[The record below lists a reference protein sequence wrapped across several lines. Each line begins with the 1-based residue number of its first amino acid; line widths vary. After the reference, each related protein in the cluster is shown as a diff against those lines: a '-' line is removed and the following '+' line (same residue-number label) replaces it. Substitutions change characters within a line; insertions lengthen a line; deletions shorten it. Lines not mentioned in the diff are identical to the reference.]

1 MDSKDRLGLGGST
14 RASFIVDLKNGIVD
28 ARQEF
33 RLFKQELQDATT
45 SAQRFRDAMSSIKMG
60 GGGGIGGSSNQIAP
74 DPEFTPP
81 AGQAAI
87 GGGGGGGAQPPALT
101 GGGGGMVP
109 YSRGGTV
116 VAYTPAISSAGGGGG
131 GGGFTGGTNLTD
143 FIKENPAAG
152 ALFAGAAS
160 GALFSASDSVEAQL
174 LMQRAAFFNSAG
186 PSGRRLTSGKEVLM
200 ENPMIGGTYDFER
213 MRQLQERMSYEGT
226 VLDKMD
232 AMRSL
237 VAAQSYGITGPNITQ
252 AGGQFGSVG
261 MGVAQVSNLLP
272 GIGAEGS
279 MRAFGAMQQGRNVN
293 MLRGIG
299 IRLRD
304 EQGNLKPPDQI
315 IDDLWKKI
323 CRDYARAYGSDRK
336 PSEREVLIGLQPGNS
351 MDSMLDMYFGNDPM
365 AKQLVANGLLFKAK
379 TGGGA
384 ITKENIQ
391 EFGGTT
397 AAVSAFS
404 KRNAAAAQGLGQ
416 VANAGAIGYEQAAQ
430 SLTLLGQFMN
440 MLDRFTGVLQLATR
454 GNAFVTTLMGSGNDF
469 LTKILTMLLGIK
481 GKATGGGVNDKVP
494 YVVGEEGPELFIP
507 KTDGTIIP
515 NMDNKNPFRH
525 HGGSVKD
532 TGPNLSKQDWARAL
546 ITKLGG
552 SPTDA
557 NMAAVTSWMDQ
568 EGGHWNNSAGYNPL
582 NTTRIL
588 PGSSLMD
595 AGPGRSH
602 GVRHYTSW
610 NQGLEATVL
619 TLTEKAK
626 ERGYDKIVNAI
637 VSGKD
642 KSRIMDA
649 VYASKWGTGKGGG
662 GTTSAEDVATFFGV
676 DPASLDAKTLAEVNK
691 LLKDPQYATQ
701 VKDLKSFIN
710 QGASAAG
717 GMGMLTSALSS
728 GGVTHN
734 YGGVVINV
742 LGDNAKK
749 IAETIKKMFS
759 DEKILEKAA
768 SK

>member
-60 GGGGIGGSSNQIAP
+60 GGGSTGGSNQVAP
-74 DPEFTPP
+74 DPEFAPP

-87 GGGGGGGAQPPALT
+87 GAGGGGGAQPPALT
-101 GGGGGMVP
+101 GGGSGAMVP
-109 YSRGGTV
+109 YGRGGTV

-131 GGGFTGGTNLTD
+131 GGFTGGTNLTD
-143 FIKENPAAG
+143 FIRENPAAG

-174 LMQRAAFFNSAG
+174 LMQRAAFFNSTG
-186 PSGRRLTSGKEVLM
+186 PGGRKLTSGKEVLM

-279 MRAFGAMQQGRNVN
+279 MRAFGAMQQARNVN

-323 CRDYARAYGSDRK
+323 CR
-336 PSEREVLIGLQPGNS
+336 
-351 MDSMLDMYFGNDPM
+351 
-365 AKQLVANGLLFKAK
+365 
-379 TGGGA
+379 
-384 ITKENIQ
+384 TKENIQ

-469 LTKILTMLLGIK
+469 LTKILTMLLGVK
-481 GKATGGGVNDKVP
+481 GKATGGGVSDKVP

-532 TGPNLSKQDWARAL
+532 TGPSLSKQDWARAL
-546 ITKLGG
+546 ISKLGG

-610 NQGLEATVL
+610 DQGLEATVL

-662 GTTSAEDVATFFGV
+662 GVTSAEDVATFFGV

-710 QGASAAG
+710 QGANAAG
-717 GMGMLTSALSS
+717 GMGMVTSALSS

>member
-60 GGGGIGGSSNQIAP
+60 GGGGGIGGSSNQIAP

-81 AGQAAI
+81 ASQAAI

-430 SLTLLGQFMN
+430 SLTMLGQFMN

-481 GKATGGGVNDKVP
+481 GKHAGGGVEDTTP
-494 YVVGEEGPELFIP
+494 YVVGEKGPELFIP
-507 KTDGTIIP
+507 KVDGVIIP
-515 NMDNKNPFRH
+515 NHLMGTKNRH
-525 HGGSVKD
+525 EGGGVKHSHAGE
-532 TGPNLSKQDWARAL
+532 TLKESQVRSILKQAGFAEGRELDEAVAIARAESGFRTNAEGDKEL
-546 ITKLGG
+546 AKKSNLWDYSIGLMQIRAYDDPNKDPKRDSRRLYDPNFNARSAYQIYKASGDWRAWYNSATKLGF
-552 SPTDA
+552 
-557 NMAAVTSWMDQ
+557 
-568 EGGHWNNSAGYNPL
+568 
-582 NTTRIL
+582 
-588 PGSSLMD
+588 
-595 AGPGRSH
+595 
-602 GVRHYTSW
+602 
-610 NQGLEATVL
+610 
-619 TLTEKAK
+619 
-626 ERGYDKIVNAI
+626 
-637 VSGKD
+637 
-642 KSRIMDA
+642 
-649 VYASKWGTGKGGG
+649 KGGG
-662 GTTSAEDVATFFGV
+662 SGGSGTIDTAEELLTVLGV
-676 DPASLDAKTLAEVNK
+676 DPASFDAKTLASVNA
-691 LLKDPQYATQ
+691 LFKDPQYATQ
-701 VKDLKSFIN
+701 VKDLNSFIN
-710 QGASAAG
+710 QGAGASG
-717 GMGMLTSALSS
+717 MNMGMLTSALSS

>member
-1 MDSKDRLGLGGST
+1 MDSKDRLGLGGSA

-60 GGGGIGGSSNQIAP
+60 GGGGGVGGSQNQIAP

-81 AGQAAI
+81 AAI
-87 GGGGGGGAQPPALT
+87 TAGGGGGAQPPALT
-101 GGGGGMVP
+101 GGGGSAMVP

-116 VAYTPAISSAGGGGG
+116 VAYTPAIGGGGG
-131 GGGFTGGTNLTD
+131 GGGSATGGFTGGTNLTD

-186 PSGRRLTSGKEVLM
+186 PSGRRLTSPKETIM
-200 ENPMIGGTYDFER
+200 ENPMIGGTYDYER

-226 VLDKMD
+226 VLSSMD

-323 CRDYARAYGSDRK
+323 CRDYARAYGSDKK

-416 VANAGAIGYEQAAQ
+416 VSNAGALGYEQAAQ
-430 SLTLLGQFMN
+430 SLAMLGQFMN
-440 MLDRFTGVLQLATR
+440 MLDRFTGILQLATR
-454 GNAFVTTLMGSGNDF
+454 GNAFVTTMLGSGNDF

-481 GKATGGGVNDKVP
+481 GKHAGGDVDNQTP
-494 YVVGEEGPELFIP
+494 YVVGEKGPELFIP
-507 KTDGTIIP
+507 KSDGVIIP
-515 NMDNKNPFRH
+515 NHLRNTQNRHEGGGVVGQHSHGWGQSAYKSAQVENLLKAAGFTGQGLKDAMIIVERESGNNPF
-525 HGGSVKD
+525 
-532 TGPNLSKQDWARAL
+532 A
-546 ITKLGG
+546 
-552 SPTDA
+552 
-557 NMAAVTSWMDQ
+557 
-568 EGGHWNNSAGYNPL
+568 YNPKGLDDSYGLFQINMENNDPSNPDMGKRRLKQYGLRRNEDLYDPLVNAKVAYKISGGGKNWGAWTTAKYL
-582 NTTRIL
+582 N
-588 PGSSLMD
+588 GGAGAD
-595 AGPGRSH
+595 AG
-602 GVRHYTSW
+602 
-610 NQGLEATVL
+610 
-619 TLTEKAK
+619 
-626 ERGYDKIVNAI
+626 
-637 VSGKD
+637 
-642 KSRIMDA
+642 
-649 VYASKWGTGKGGG
+649 
-662 GTTSAEDVATFFGV
+662 TTAADVATFFGV

-691 LLKDPQYATQ
+691 LLKDPQYASQ
-701 VKDLKSFIN
+701 VKDLKSFIS
-710 QGASAAG
+710 QGAGASG
-717 GMGMLTSALSS
+717 SMSSLTSALSS

-749 IAETIKKMFS
+749 IAEVIKKMFS

>member
-60 GGGGIGGSSNQIAP
+60 GGAGGGGGSTNQIAP
-74 DPEFTPP
+74 DPEFAPP
-81 AGQAAI
+81 AGQTAI
-87 GGGGGGGAQPPALT
+87 GGGGGGSQPPALT

-109 YSRGGTV
+109 YSRGGNV
-116 VAYTPAISSAGGGGG
+116 VAYTPAISSTGPSADYGSGGGY
-131 GGGFTGGTNLTD
+131 TGGTNLTN
-143 FIKENPAAG
+143 FIKDNPAAG

-160 GALFSASDSVEAQL
+160 GALTSASDAVQAQL
-174 LMQRAAFFNSAG
+174 LMQRAAFFNSTGAG
-186 PSGRRLTSGKEVLM
+186 GRRLTSGKEVLM
-200 ENPMIGGTYDFER
+200 ENPQIGGTYDYER
-213 MRQLQERMSYEGT
+213 MRILQEQMADKGT

-237 VAAQSYGITGPNITQ
+237 AAAQSYGITGPNITQ

-272 GIGAEGS
+272 GIGVEGS

-304 EQGNLKPPDQI
+304 EQGNLKPPNQI
-315 IDDLWKKI
+315 IDDLWQKI

-379 TGGGA
+379 GGGS

-404 KRNAAAAQGLGQ
+404 KRNAVASVGLGQ
-416 VANAGAIGYEQAAQ
+416 VANAGALGYEQAAQ
-430 SLTLLGQFMN
+430 VLTKLGQFMN
-440 MLDRFTGVLQLATR
+440 FIDRFTGVLQLATR

-469 LTKILTMLLGIK
+469 LSKILMMLLGIK
-481 GKATGGGVNDKVP
+481 GKHAGGGVEDTTP
-494 YVVGEEGPELFIP
+494 YVVGEKGPELFIP
-507 KTDGTIIP
+507 KLDGVIIP
-515 NMDNKNPFRH
+515 NHLMGTKNRH
-525 HGGSVKD
+525 EGGGVKHSHAGE
-532 TGPNLSKQDWARAL
+532 TLKESQVRSILKQAGFAEGKELDEAVAIARAESGFRTNAEGDKEL
-546 ITKLGG
+546 ARKSNVWDYSIGLMQIRAYDDPNKDPKRDSRRLYDPNFNARSAYQIYKGSGDWRAWYNSATKLG
-552 SPTDA
+552 
-557 NMAAVTSWMDQ
+557 
-568 EGGHWNNSAGYNPL
+568 L
-582 NTTRIL
+582 
-588 PGSSLMD
+588 
-595 AGPGRSH
+595 
-602 GVRHYTSW
+602 
-610 NQGLEATVL
+610 
-619 TLTEKAK
+619 
-626 ERGYDKIVNAI
+626 
-637 VSGKD
+637 
-642 KSRIMDA
+642 
-649 VYASKWGTGKGGG
+649 KGGG
-662 GTTSAEDVATFFGV
+662 STNEITSAEDFVKSLGM
-676 DPASLDAKTLAEVNK
+676 DPASFDSKVLADINK
-691 LLKDPQYATQ
+691 LFKDPQYASE
-701 VKDLKSFIN
+701 VKSLESFVN
-710 QGASAAG
+710 QGAGAAG
-717 GMGMLTSALSS
+717 MSMDMFKSS
-728 GGVTHN
+728 MSSGVTHN

-749 IAETIKKMFS
+749 IAETIKKIFA
-759 DEKILEKAA
+759 DEKILERAA
-768 SK
+768 KK